1 MSLNFEDQAV
11 TMNEPV
17 PAGSPGATE
26 PGREAGAPV
35 DSVHIPNSQGRALRV
50 REGQSIII
58 TDLEGGQIGDTW
70 AFSEANLGEYLSD
83 AHTRVATER
92 LMPQVGDSFV
102 TNHRR
107 PILTFEEDASSG
119 PHDFLIASCD
129 STRYASLGVKGW
141 HPNCQENMVKA
152 LSAMGREPQV
162 VPQPINFF
170 QNTPFGP
177 DGRLSWQPSITSA
190 GDHVRLRAEMD
201 LVLVVT
207 ACPQRA
213 GAANQRHGPLQLD
226 LR

>member
-1 MSLNFEDQAV
+1 MLRNFEDQVV

-17 PAGSPGATE
+17 SARSARAAEPA
-26 PGREAGAPV
+26 RNAGPPV
-35 DSVHIPNSQGRALRV
+35 DSVYIPNSEGRALRV
-50 REGQSIII
+50 SEGRSIII

-70 AFSEANLGEYLSD
+70 AFSEADLGEYLSD

-92 LMPQVGDSFV
+92 LMPQVGDTFV
-102 TNHRR
+102 TNRRR

-129 STRYASLGVKGW
+129 ATRYASLGVKGW

-162 VPQPINFF
+162 IPQPINFF

-177 DGRLSWQPSITSA
+177 DGRLTWLPSNTSA
-190 GDHVRLRAEMD
+190 GDHVKLRAEMD
-201 LVLVVT
+201 LVVVVT

-213 GAANQRHGPLQLD
+213 GASNQRHGPLQLD